1 MFDYLGNNTFLSLNL
16 YPLNFKNLNYER
28 VKEKLEI
35 LADAAKYDVSC
46 SSSGG
51 NRKNTSKGL
60 GDSSATGICHTYT
73 EDGRCVSLLKILLT
87 NFCIYDCAYCVTRIS
102 NDIQRAAFTV
112 DEVVDLTMSFY
123 RRNYIEGLF
132 LSSGIF
138 KNADYTM
145 ERLVLVAK
153 KLRLEH
159 NFSGYIHL
167 KSIPDASD
175 ELMREA
181 GLYADRLSMNL
192 EIPTE
197 SGLKLLAPDK
207 SHQQMIKPMDF
218 VKNEILIY
226 KDEKK
231 TIKSTPKFAPAGQ
244 STQVIVGATPETDL
258 QIIKVADHF
267 YKNFNLKRVYYSGYV
282 PVSNDARL
290 PALGSQVP
298 LVRENRL
305 YQADWLM
312 RFYGFKAN
320 EILEQSNPFLDLE
333 VDPKMS
339 WALRNVDK
347 FPVMIQTAPLEMI
360 LRVPGIGVKSAYKI
374 IQARRFK
381 NLTLEHIKKIG
392 VSTNRAKYFI
402 TVANANRSLDF
413 LDAVNLK
420 DIILK
425 DTRSKFE
432 NPFSNQLSLLNDDS
446 FLR

>member
-1 MFDYLGNNTFLSLNL
+1 M
-16 YPLNFKNLNYER
+16 NYEK

-51 NRKNTSKGL
+51 NRKNKDKGL
-60 GDSSATGICHTYT
+60 GDSSSSGICHSYT

-87 NFCIYDCAYCVTRIS
+87 NFCIYDCAYCVTRKS

-112 DEVVDLTMSFY
+112 EEVVDLTISFY

-145 ERLVLVAK
+145 ERLVRVAK

-159 NFSGYIHL
+159 NFNGYIHL
-167 KSIPDASD
+167 KSIPGASD

-207 SHQQMIKPMDF
+207 NHQDIIKPMGF
-218 VKNEILIY
+218 VKNELIQY
-226 KDEKK
+226 KEEKK
-231 TIKSTPKFAPAGQ
+231 KFRSTPKFAPAGQ
-244 STQVIVGATPETDL
+244 STQVIVGATQENDF
-258 QIIKVADHF
+258 QIIQVADHF
-267 YKNFNLKRVYYSGYV
+267 YKNFDLKRVYYSGYV
-282 PVSNDARL
+282 PISNDARL
-290 PALGSQVP
+290 PAIGAQVP

-312 RFYGFKAN
+312 RFYGFQAN
-320 EILEQSNPFLDLE
+320 EILDKNNPFLDLE

-339 WALRNVDK
+339 WALRNITQ
-347 FPVMIQTAPLEMI
+347 FPVIIQNASLELI
-360 LRVPGIGVKSAYKI
+360 LRVPGIGVKSAHKI
-374 IQARRFK
+374 VMARRFQ
-381 NLTLEHIKKIG
+381 NLSLEHLKKIG
-392 VSTNRAKYFI
+392 VAINRARYFI
-402 TVANANRSLDF
+402 SVSGENSHLKFLNAL
-413 LDAVNLK
+413 NLK
-420 DIILK
+420 EIIVA
-425 DTRSKFE
+425 DTKSKFE
-432 NPFSNQLSLLNDDS
+432 NPFSNQLSLLHDDS